1 MGISGS
7 LPLTSELFP
16 IQFLVDFQDVGVM
29 WERGGGLIAA
39 LDTGFATT
47 GLSVPFTQYFSE
59 GSGMSEG
66 LTWQDVVDGTT
77 GIEPDSLYF
86 VSDSAFG
93 RMLMLPTKIQAN
105 LTWWPSPDVQVRATA
120 RAGAWM
126 PEPELTLGCGLD
138 SWQALGVWCGL
149 PHRRLGRRTSGDVV
163 GMPCDQEAHPLH

>member
-1 MGISGS
+1 MGLSGS

-47 GLSVPFTQYFSE
+47 GPSVPFSQYFTE
-59 GSGMSEG
+59 GSGTSDG
-66 LTWQDVVDGTT
+66 LTWQDVADGTT

-105 LTWWPSPDVQVRATA
+105 LHWWPQRPGSRHGAA
-120 RAGAWM
+120 RAWM
-126 PEPELTLGCGLD
+126 R
-138 SWQALGVWCGL
+138 A
-149 PHRRLGRRTSGDVV
+149 
-163 GMPCDQEAHPLH
+163 